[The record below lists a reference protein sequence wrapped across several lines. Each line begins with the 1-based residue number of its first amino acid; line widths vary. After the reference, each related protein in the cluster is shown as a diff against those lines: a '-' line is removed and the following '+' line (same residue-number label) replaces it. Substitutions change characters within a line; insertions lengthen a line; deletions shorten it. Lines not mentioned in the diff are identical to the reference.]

1 MNLGDLHLIGAQ
13 LDRVI
18 AQFQNPEWLLA
29 SVLPLAMLLLYI
41 RHRRR
46 RPQMTIDDPV
56 VAGNTVGQHQ
66 FSDLGRHLSALGFVI
81 VCLVLV
87 IPAAAPI
94 VINQAP
100 KDQSLI
106 IWLYDGSDSMN
117 EVDVQTVDGR
127 LISRYDGAVEAVVTS
142 LDSAPKGVYKLA
154 IGFAGDELGHIIDV
168 AQPTKSNTELTAA
181 IRQLKRGV
189 KTPTDV
195 GLATAIQSCKNWLD
209 WNQTGPT
216 QADRLNQAPNYDC
229 TIFVLSDGACDS
241 SLCLG
246 DLQRMAQR
254 AAEEGMTIHAVSW
267 GDHDGPNSQHRPS
280 PATMRSLA
288 VAGNGVFVDTSQV
301 EALTDLYRGVM
312 EAISDVERVVTTWP
326 EEAIL
331 GSRIGLVLLLVMM
344 YQTCIRNPGFTV
356 KVRLED

>member
-1 MNLGDLHLIGAQ
+1 MNLGDLHQIGAQ
-13 LDRVI
+13 LDRAI
-18 AQFQNPEWLLA
+18 AQFQAPEWLLA

-66 FSDLGRHLSALGFVI
+66 FSDLGRHLSALSFVI
-81 VCLVLV
+81 VCLMLVL
-87 IPAAAPI
+87 PAAAPI
-94 VINQAP
+94 VTSQTP

-106 IWLYDGSDSMN
+106 VWLYDGSDSMN
-117 EVDVQTVDGR
+117 EVDVQTADGR
-127 LISRYDGAVEAVVTS
+127 VISRYDGAVEAVVAS

-195 GLATAIQSCKNWLD
+195 GLAAAIQACKNWLD
-209 WNQTGPT
+209 WNQADSTRS
-216 QADRLNQAPNYDC
+216 DRLNQVSDYDC

-241 SLCLG
+241 SLCFSKI
-246 DLQRMAQR
+246 QRMAQR
-254 AAEEGMTIHAVSW
+254 AVEEGMTIHAVSW
-267 GDHDGPNSQHRPS
+267 GNHNNPNSRHRPS
-280 PATMRSLA
+280 PTTMRSLA
-288 VAGNGVFVDTSQV
+288 VAGNGAFVDTVQV
-301 EALTDLYRGVM
+301 EALTGLYRDVM
-312 EAISDVERVVTTWP
+312 KTIPAVENVVTTWP

-331 GSRIGLVLLLVMM
+331 GSRIGLGVLLAMM
-344 YQTCIRNPGFTV
+344 YQACIRNPGFTV